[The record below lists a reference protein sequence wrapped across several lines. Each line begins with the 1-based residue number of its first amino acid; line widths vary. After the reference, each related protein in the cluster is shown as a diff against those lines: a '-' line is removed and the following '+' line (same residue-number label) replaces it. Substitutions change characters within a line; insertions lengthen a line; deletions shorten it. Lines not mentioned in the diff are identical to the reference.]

1 MNNLFSRIKQ
11 FVVVRYIKFLKE
23 PQQKLHIGTDSLFS
37 LVKDMKK
44 EKFKKTLIVTD
55 KTIVSLNLI
64 GSLLSMLKS
73 NNIYPEGEFIE
84 SALFKEKL
92 VKPTNVYTQENL
104 FSNYT
109 VVKSDI
115 DIYHHMNNAKYAEIL
130 FNNCDYQAVEIKRF
144 AVNYLRQS
152 KEKQIIDIYK
162 QVENN
167 ITYITGVIDNEV
179 IFTSLVER
187 K

>member
-1 MNNLFSRIKQ
+1 
-11 FVVVRYIKFLKE
+11 
-23 PQQKLHIGTDSLFS
+23 
-37 LVKDMKK
+37 
-44 EKFKKTLIVTD
+44 
-55 KTIVSLNLI
+55 
-64 GSLLSMLKS
+64 
-73 NNIYPEGEFIE
+73 
-84 SALFKEKL
+84 
-92 VKPTNVYTQENL
+92 
-104 FSNYT
+104 
-109 VVKSDI
+109 
-115 DIYHHMNNAKYAEIL
+115 MNNAKYAEVL